1 MRLKRIGITVPSCL
15 YCAVTTKQQA
25 KRHTA
30 NNRTD
35 QPNMPSPFSHWA
47 GSQQPLACETRSGQ
61 PMDEHPSRDRAGAA
75 VRSSGRR
82 LPNVKVPW
90 VHGDRGMRVRERGT
104 PNGELRA
111 PSVGM
116 VKSLSAGAERWPA
129 YRRTRSGGRLTSG

>member
-1 MRLKRIGITVPSCL
+1 MRLKRIGITVPPFL
-15 YCAVTTKQQA
+15 HCAVTTKQQA
-25 KRHTA
+25 KTHTA

-47 GSQQPLACETRSGQ
+47 GSQQPHACETRSGQ

-82 LPNVKVPW
+82 LPNVKVPQRK
-90 VHGDRGMRVRERGT
+90 GERGMRVHERGT

-111 PSVGM
+111 TSVSKVDG
-116 VKSLSAGAERWPA
+116 LPAG
-129 YRRTRSGGRLTSG
+129 